1 MREAVAFLLLACAC
15 GAATW
20 SGRSADARRRTA
32 DEDAVAAPGSDPL
45 RAGSAAD
52 GTHPHDPAFASLE
65 ARAAALAPGMRQA
78 AERESGGER
87 TELVR
92 AAGNDTCVRVAF
104 EATAPVLARLL
115 DADGTLLCETR
126 VPTRRGGAR
135 RAWSRVRAQERLGQ
149 RHRRRQRRP
158 HPLNAGPAQAPCAWE
173 DRQP

>member
-1 MREAVAFLLLACAC
+1 VREAVAFLLLACAC

-20 SGRSADARRRTA
+20 SGRSADARRRTS
-32 DEDAVAAPGSDPL
+32 DEDGVAAPGSDPL

-52 GTHPHDPAFASLE
+52 GAHPPDPAFAPLE

-104 EATAPVLARLL
+104 EATAPVLAKLL

-126 VPTRRGGAR
+126 VPSAAGVLAERGPVCVRKNGSVSATADGSGAR
-135 RAWSRVRAQERLGQ
+135 IRWIAWAS
-149 RHRRRQRRP
+149 P
-158 HPLNAGPAQAPCAWE
+158 
-173 DRQP
+173 

>member
-32 DEDAVAAPGSDPL
+32 DEDGVAAPGSDPL
-45 RAGSAAD
+45 RTGSAAD
-52 GTHPHDPAFASLE
+52 GTHPPDPAFASLE
-65 ARAAALAPGMRQA
+65 ARAAALAPGMRRA

-126 VPTRRGGAR
+126 VPSAAGVLAERGPVCVRKNGSVSATADGSGAR
-135 RAWSRVRAQERLGQ
+135 IRWIAWA
-149 RHRRRQRRP
+149 
-158 HPLNAGPAQAPCAWE
+158 AP
-173 DRQP
+173 